1 MARTHLS
8 PISTTPG
15 DIGAQPTTD
24 APGEGGRRG
33 FSAFRYR
40 NYRLFWCGQLVSVTG
55 TWMQSLA
62 QSYLVYDVLA
72 ASPFQLGL
80 VNVFQFAPVL
90 LFGIPAGVVSDRLP
104 KRSILVAT
112 QSIFA
117 LLAVI
122 LTVLVATDRVELW
135 HVYTVAALF
144 GITNAFDMPTRQA
157 FVSDLVGKESVMN
170 AIALNSTL
178 FNTGRLVGPAL
189 AGVILALLGPAAC
202 FAINAVSYSAVIA
215 GLLMMRLKPI
225 VRAAAGSAG
234 SRLHEGLSYV
244 RESPA
249 ILRTIILVGFVG
261 TFGMNF
267 SVWIPMLAS
276 DSFGSGASTYGL
288 LFSSMGAGSLI
299 GALSLAFFGR
309 SPSRA
314 RMLGF
319 AISLGVVEVAIA
331 YAASVPL
338 SIGVGMLGLA
348 IAGFSSS
355 NAMAMANTTVQ
366 TAATDAVRGRV
377 MAVYMTVFAG
387 SVPFGALV
395 SGLIAEH
402 YGVQAAVGLGGL
414 ITALATIVI
423 AWFQRERRES
433 KRLPLIAERE

>member
-1 MARTHLS
+1 
-8 PISTTPG
+8 
-15 DIGAQPTTD
+15 
-24 APGEGGRRG
+24 
-33 FSAFRYR
+33 
-40 NYRLFWCGQLVSVTG
+40 
-55 TWMQSLA
+55 MQSLT
-62 QSYLVYDVLA
+62 QSYLVYDVLG

-117 LLAVI
+117 LLALV
-122 LTVLVATDRVELW
+122 LTVLVATGRVELW
-135 HVYTVAALF
+135 HVYTVATVF
-144 GITNAFDMPTRQA
+144 GINNAFDMPTRQA
-157 FVSDLVGKESVMN
+157 FVSELVGRESVMN

-178 FNTGRLVGPAL
+178 FNTGRLLGPAI
-189 AGVILALLGPAAC
+189 AGAILALFGPAAC

-225 VRAAAGSAG
+225 SRQAAGSVGA
-234 SRLHEGLSYV
+234 RLREGLSYV
-244 RESPA
+244 RESPT
-249 ILRTIILVGFVG
+249 ILRTIVLVAFVG

-267 SVWIPMLAS
+267 NVWIPMLAS

-309 SPSRA
+309 TPSRV

-319 AISLGVVEVAIA
+319 AISLGVTEIAVA

-338 SIGVGMLGLA
+338 STGAGMLGLA

-387 SVPFGALV
+387 SIPFGALV
-395 SGLIAEH
+395 SGLIADR
-402 YGVQAAVGLGGL
+402 YGVQVAVGLGGL

-423 AWFQRERRES
+423 AWFQRERRTAVASPSIVEPLS
-433 KRLPLIAERE
+433 GASTRCRLSSSAPSSAPGSAVVAELSCVSTYHAVAQTCV

>member
-1 MARTHLS
+1 MARSLLPSSSSSTDS
-8 PISTTPG
+8 PDTTSS
-15 DIGAQPTTD
+15 TD
-24 APGEGGRRG
+24 APGEQGRRG
-33 FSAFRYR
+33 FSAFTYP

-62 QSYLVYDVLA
+62 QSYLVYDMLG

-112 QSIFA
+112 QSTFA

-122 LTVLVATDRVELW
+122 LTVLVASGRVELW
-135 HVYTVAALF
+135 HVYTVATVF

-178 FNTGRLVGPAL
+178 FNTGRLVGPAI
-189 AGVILALLGPAAC
+189 AGSILALFGPAAC
-202 FAINAVSYSAVIA
+202 FGINAVSYSAVIA
-215 GLLMMRLKPI
+215 GLLMMRLKHTA
-225 VRAAAGSAG
+225 RDAAGSAG
-234 SRLHEGLSYV
+234 SRLRDGLSYV
-244 RESPA
+244 RDSPA
-249 ILRTIILVGFVG
+249 ILRTIVLVAFVG

-288 LFSSMGAGSLI
+288 LFSAMGAGSLI

-309 SPSRA
+309 APSRI

-319 AISLGVVEVAIA
+319 AIALGVSEIALA

-338 SIGVGMLGLA
+338 SVGAGMLGLA

-387 SVPFGALV
+387 SIPFGALI
-395 SGLIAEH
+395 SGLIADR
-402 YGVQAAVGLGGL
+402 YSVQVAIGLGGL

-423 AWFQRERRES
+423 AWFQRARPAPITS
-433 KRLPLIAERE
+433 PSVTHPS

>member
-1 MARTHLS
+1 MVRTHPS
-8 PISTTPG
+8 PVSTPIRDTTTSL
-15 DIGAQPTTD
+15 TTD

-33 FSAFRYR
+33 FSAFQYR

-104 KRSILVAT
+104 KRSILIAT
-112 QSIFA
+112 QSTFA
-117 LLAVI
+117 LLAAI
-122 LTVLVATDRVELW
+122 LMVLVATDRVELW
-135 HVYTVAALF
+135 HVYTVATLF

-157 FVSDLVGKESVMN
+157 FVSDLVDKESVMN

-189 AGVILALLGPAAC
+189 AGAVLALFGPAAC

-215 GLLMMRLKPI
+215 GLLMMRLKP
-225 VRAAAGSAG
+225 VARAAAGSAG
-234 SRLHEGLSYV
+234 RRLREGLSYV

-299 GALSLAFFGR
+299 GALALAFFGR

-319 AISLGVVEVAIA
+319 AISLGVAEIGIA

-338 SIGVGMLGLA
+338 SVGVGMTGLA

-366 TAATDAVRGRV
+366 TAATDEIRGRV

-387 SVPFGALV
+387 TIPFGALV
-395 SGLIAEH
+395 SGLIADR
-402 YGVQAAVGLGGL
+402 YSVQVAVGLGGL

-423 AWFQRERRES
+423 AWYQRERAVPMPQPSTADR
-433 KRLPLIAERE
+433 

>member
-1 MARTHLS
+1 M
-8 PISTTPG
+8 
-15 DIGAQPTTD
+15 
-24 APGEGGRRG
+24 
-33 FSAFRYR
+33 SAFTYR

-55 TWMQSLA
+55 TWMQSLT
-62 QSYLVYDVLA
+62 QSYLVYDLLG

-112 QSIFA
+112 QSMFA
-117 LLAVI
+117 LLAAV
-122 LTVLVATDRVELW
+122 LTVLVATGRVELW
-135 HVYTVAALF
+135 HVYTVAAVF

-178 FNTGRLVGPAL
+178 FNTGRLVGPAI
-189 AGVILALLGPAAC
+189 AGAILALFGPAAC
-202 FAINAVSYSAVIA
+202 FAINAVSYSAVIV

-225 VRAAAGSAG
+225 VRGTVGSAK
-234 SRLHEGLSYV
+234 SRLREGLRYV

-249 ILRTIILVGFVG
+249 ILRTIVLVAFVG

-267 SVWIPMLAS
+267 NVWIPMLAS
-276 DSFGSGASTYGL
+276 DSFGSSASTYGL
-288 LFSSMGAGSLI
+288 LFSSMGAGSLV
-299 GALSLAFFGR
+299 GALTLAFFGR
-309 SPSRA
+309 APSRV

-319 AISLGVVEVAIA
+319 AISLGVAEMALA

-338 SIGVGMLGLA
+338 STSAGMVGLA

-387 SVPFGALV
+387 SIPFGALV
-395 SGLIAEH
+395 SGLIADR
-402 YGVQAAVGLGGL
+402 YGVQVAIGLGGF

-423 AWFQRERRES
+423 AWFQRERTASVAHPSVAE
-433 KRLPLIAERE
+433 PL